1 MTTIIEHFFIF
12 SQISTICLFLSLSGF
27 LLKKLVLLDD
37 DIKNFEE
44 NGIFG
49 FIFIGFISLTVN
61 FFYPL
66 NFLINNLLF
75 LVITTA
81 AFKLNFFN
89 QNKIKLIKKI
99 FYVSFF
105 CYILFIYSNVNTPDA
120 LLYHLPYSKI
130 INDHKIVIGLSNIH
144 FRFGHTSIFQYISS
158 FFNNSL
164 FNENGILIPIGLLT
178 SFFFFY
184 SFRLFRNEFK
194 IDITRLKSYFTFLIL
209 IFSLYSFNRYSG
221 YGNDAQVHIYYFLAV
236 LYLFNFFIIKKS
248 LLTFKKLSL
257 IFLFTFLIK
266 PFYLISIIIP
276 CIIFVLIRKDFI
288 IIRSR
293 FFIFSSFLFLLWII
307 KNLLITG
314 CLIYPVHNTCV
325 KSLIWYDKNTKI
337 VSTSGEAWSKAWPQ
351 NLNKNLNQD
360 EFNKNFNWVS
370 AWAKTHLNVI
380 IEKLLPVIFFIII
393 NILFFYFTRCLKKNY
408 QNHKNNFYL
417 LNLLMSLFFVILWFL
432 KFPIYRYGLSFI
444 YTLILFMSY
453 FIFIQYIDVIK
464 LKRYYNFF
472 VFFIILFT
480 SLIFVKNIN
489 RIFNNFTQSISPSMN
504 DPLDNGKS
512 VKIFNRDK
520 KFTYYN
526 KDSACGYSASPCS
539 HIKRDLG
546 KLIFLGYS
554 IYYNY

>member
-81 AFKLNFFN
+81 AFKLNFFK

-184 SFRLFRNEFK
+184 SFRLFRSEFK

-380 IEKLLPVIFFIII
+380 TEKLLPVIFFIII

-408 QNHKNNFYL
+408 QKHKNNFYL
-417 LNLLMSLFFVILWFL
+417 FNLLISLFFVILWFL

-444 YTLILFMSY
+444 YTLIMFMSY